1 MAHSFAGRVPF
12 GFPDFRSTTKAVQKK
27 LKNANLIK
35 SSRYRNMD
43 GNDFLISPSV
53 NQIRKN
59 HQNIDFRLLVLG
71 TSKTDIGLRGHA
83 ILRRRVW
90 KFTPSKG
97 VASGIRRAHRQ
108 ACQEEGE
115 RHSPGLIHSRHLRL
129 EGDGSLLFFKPPADL
144 ALFPASA
151 ICNMSEV
158 ADIVLQI
165 PKCHWSG
172 FFGK

>member
-1 MAHSFAGRVPF
+1 MARHFP
-12 GFPDFRSTTKAVQKK
+12 GFFPLGIPEVQKK

-35 SSRYRNMD
+35 SCRYRNMD
-43 GNDFLISPSV
+43 GNDFIILPSV

-129 EGDGSLLFFKPPADL
+129 EGEGRLFGHL
-144 ALFPASA
+144 ATYPFPLSQN
-151 ICNMSEV
+151 IRKYLELKKRLSWKLCK
-158 ADIVLQI
+158 I
-165 PKCHWSG
+165 
-172 FFGK
+172 